1 MFKQPQYSLSI
12 AIKKKMTQRAKELID
27 SGEDLGQRDADGY
40 TPLHTAIALK
50 YHDIAQYLLEK
61 GADPNAYHPHGWHA
75 IHTATELQDPKSLKL
90 LLKNKANPNLT
101 IHNEK
106 RQENGWNCLHKAA
119 SDGATEIAKI
129 LLDHGLDINS
139 RTPDGQTPLMI
150 SLDYRKLEMMDLLI
164 KKGADLS
171 LKDKWGNNAKILAE
185 ESELDIPFKKAI
197 VKHKILKELKKGE
210 NTIEI

>member
-1 MFKQPQYSLSI
+1 MRPPIQYALPI
-12 AIKKKMTQRAKELID
+12 AIKKRMTQRAKELID

-50 YHDIAQYLLEK
+50 YHDIAKYLLER
-61 GADPNAYHPHGWHA
+61 GADPNSYHPHGWSA
-75 IHTATELQDPKSLKL
+75 IHTATELQDPEGLKL

-106 RQENGWNCLHKAA
+106 RQENDWNCLHKAA

-129 LLDHGLDINS
+129 LLDHGLNINS

-150 SLDYRKLEMMDLLI
+150 SLDYRKLEIMELLI
-164 KKGADLS
+164 KNGADLS
-171 LKDKWGNNAKILAE
+171 LKDKWKNNAMIIAKE
-185 ESELDIPFKKAI
+185 GELDVPFKKAI
-197 VKHKILKELKKGE
+197 VKHKVLKELENGE